1 MNLILL
7 LTGKNGS
14 EMVISGE
21 SAFVYG
27 IHPSRESGLL
37 MVYYTVNE
45 SLDTRNELSMV
56 ITWFQYF
63 FNNSFDGLFL
73 GRKLVRE
80 EAKEK

>member
-1 MNLILL
+1 
-7 LTGKNGS
+7 
-14 EMVISGE
+14 MVISGE
-21 SAFVYG
+21 LAFVSG
-27 IHPSRESGLL
+27 IHPSHESGLL
-37 MVYYTVNE
+37 MVYSTINE
-45 SLDTRNELSMV
+45 SLDNRNELSMV